1 LPDAAVRK
9 GFTSVNEQGRVQA
22 DVAAD
27 IDVIDYRDICPAG

>member
-1 LPDAAVRK
+1 VPDAAVRQ
-9 GFTSVNEQGRVQA
+9 GFTSVNDRGRVQV